1 MVTEKKLVRFDWAI
15 KNLLRDKANFDIL
28 EGFLSAILC
37 EDIFVIEIL
46 ESESN
51 PSDFDKKVNRV
62 DILVKDSQE
71 RKIIIE
77 VQNHRETGYLE
88 RILWGVSKL
97 IADNLELGEA
107 YRNISRVISISILYF
122 DFGFS
127 EDEDYV
133 YHGVTDFQGLH
144 THQPFTFRRW
154 IDKCLKTLRTK
165 DIFPQFYLIHV
176 EHFQDVITTAL
187 DEWIYMLKHSAIR
200 ADFKSKNIDKAGEKL
215 TLLKMTPEKRQG
227 YEKYIMDMAVE
238 RDVLETARKEGVQEG
253 LEKGER
259 NAKLE
264 MAKKMHSQGMDIK
277 TIIAL
282 TGLSPEVIAGLYL
295 LTY

>member
-1 MVTEKKLVRFDWAI
+1 MIIEKKLVRFDWAI

-28 EGFLSAILC
+28 EGFLSAILR
-37 EDIFVIEIL
+37 EEISVIEIL
-46 ESESN
+46 VRSSN
-51 PSDFDKKVNRV
+51 QSDFDKKVNRV
-62 DILVKDSQE
+62 DILVKDNQE

-97 IADNLELGEA
+97 IADNLELGEE

-154 IDKCLKTLRTK
+154 IDKRLKTLRTK

-200 ADFKSKNIDKAGEKL
+200 ADFKSKNIDKVGEKL
-215 TLLKMTPEKRQG
+215 TLLKMSPEKRQG

-264 MAKKMHSQGMDIK
+264 MAKKMRSQGMDIE

-282 TGLSPEVIAGLYL
+282 TGLSPDVIKLA
-295 LTY
+295 